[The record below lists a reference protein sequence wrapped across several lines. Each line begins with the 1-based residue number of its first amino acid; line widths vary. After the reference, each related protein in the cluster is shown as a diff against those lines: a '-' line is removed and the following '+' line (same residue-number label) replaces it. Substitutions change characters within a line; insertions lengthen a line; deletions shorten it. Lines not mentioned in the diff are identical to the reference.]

1 MGAAEHGHTGGVT
14 TLGQYL
20 RARREQLQP
29 SDVGLPDLGGHRRR
43 TPGLRREE
51 VATLAG
57 VSIDY
62 LVRLEQGRD
71 THPSPSVV
79 SALAAALQLSE
90 SQRRDLWQLA
100 SINHAGEFCPEAQ
113 VPTTEVTPT
122 VQAILDGLAP
132 TPALVIGA
140 RLDVLAWNAAWERVA
155 SGIGFFDDS
164 PPNLARHAF
173 RQPPGGWDEVADE
186 VVNRLRGAK
195 PCGDEEQ
202 LAALVEE
209 LSVSNEFRR
218 RWARFAGEPSRTG
231 DVRATHPELG
241 PLRFTYEMM
250 AIGDD
255 DQQLVT
261 WHAADAATRAAF
273 AGASSAA
280 RAPLRLAR

>member
-1 MGAAEHGHTGGVT
+1 MT

-29 SDVGLPDLGGHRRR
+29 SDVGLPDLGGRRRR

-71 THPSPSVV
+71 THPSPSIV
-79 SALAAALQLSE
+79 SALASALQLSE
-90 SQRRDLWQLA
+90 SQRLDLWRLA
-100 SINHAGEFCPEAQ
+100 AINHSGEFCPSAQ

-122 VQAILDGLAP
+122 VRAILDGLVP
-132 TPALVIGA
+132 IPALVIGA
-140 RLDVLAWNAAWERVA
+140 RLDVLAWNAPWERVA
-155 SGIGFFDDS
+155 SGIGFFEDA

-173 RQPPGGWDEVADE
+173 RQTPGGWDEVADD
-186 VVNRLRGAK
+186 VVARLRGAK
-195 PCGDEEQ
+195 RCGDEEQ
-202 LAALVEE
+202 LAALVED

-218 RWARFAGEPSRTG
+218 RWARFAGEASRTG
-231 DVRATHPELG
+231 YVRAAHPELG

-261 WHAADAATRAAF
+261 WHAADAATHAAF
-273 AGASSAA
+273 EGPPSAT